1 MGNNQLTY
9 RFLFAG
15 GGTGGHLYPAIAVA
29 QKLLEL
35 QPDSKILFVGTK
47 KKIEARVLPKLGF
60 ELRTIWVSGIT
71 RKLTFKNLLFPIKL
85 VISMLQSIMISI
97 KYKPHVAIGTGAY
110 VSGPAVW
117 GASFM
122 GARVVL
128 MEQNSYPGLTNRL
141 LEKKAQK
148 IFVSFEE
155 SKKYFHDH
163 SKLVIS
169 GNPIRA
175 DIRLQDRETASQ
187 HFDLD
192 KDKKTLVIIGGSL
205 GARSINNA
213 IEKNLNRLQELEI
226 QVLWQTGEFYFEQF
240 KKYDGDLVK
249 VKKYFDNISLTYSI
263 ADLLIVRAGAT
274 TIAEV
279 ALLGLPVIFVP
290 SPNVAED
297 HQYKNAKVLYDS
309 DAAELVRDDE
319 ISDRIVGAVKNLIFD
334 DEKLNK
340 YSTNI
345 KKFAK
350 PDAANIIANEIMKLA
365 SNDIG
370 D

>member
-1 MGNNQLTY
+1 MGNNQLIY

-35 QPDSKILFVGTK
+35 QPESKILFVGTK

-60 ELRTIWVSGIT
+60 NFKTIWISGIT
-71 RKLTFKNLLFPIKL
+71 RKITIKNLLFPLKL
-85 VISMLQSIMISI
+85 VISMFQSLLISI

-110 VSGPAVW
+110 VSGPAIW

-141 LEKKAQK
+141 LEKKASK

-155 SKKYFHDH
+155 SKKYFRDS
-163 SKLVIS
+163 SKLINS
-169 GNPIRA
+169 GNPIRV
-175 DIRLQDRETASQ
+175 DIKLQDKETALQ
-187 HFDLD
+187 HFELA

-205 GARSINNA
+205 GAGSINEA
-213 IEKNLNRLQELEI
+213 IEKNLDSLKELGI
-226 QVLWQTGEFYFEQF
+226 QVLWQTGEYYF
-240 KKYDGDLVK
+240 KKFRKYNSDLVK
-249 VKKYFDNISLTYSI
+249 VEKYFDNISLTYSI

-274 TIAEV
+274 TIAEL
-279 ALLGLPVIFVP
+279 AALGLPVIFVP

-309 DAAELVRDDE
+309 EAAELIRDNE
-319 ISDRIVGAVKNLIFD
+319 ISDKIIGKVKELIFND
-334 DEKLNK
+334 DKLKK
-340 YSTNI
+340 YRDNI

-350 PDAANIIANEIMKLA
+350 PDAANIIANEIIKLA
-365 SNDIG
+365 SNG
-370 D
+370 

>member
-1 MGNNQLTY
+1 MSSSQLTY

-47 KKIEARVLPKLGF
+47 KKIESRVLPNLGF
-60 ELRTIWVSGIT
+60 DLKTIWISGIT
-71 RKLTFKNLLFPIKL
+71 RKLTFKNLLFPLKL
-85 VISMLQSIMISI
+85 IVSMLQSLVISI

-110 VSGPAVW
+110 VSGPAIW

-141 LEKKAQK
+141 LEKKASK

-155 SKKYFHDH
+155 SKKYFRDS
-163 SKLVIS
+163 SKIINS
-169 GNPIRA
+169 GNPIRV
-175 DIRLQDRETASQ
+175 DIKLQDRDTALQ
-187 HFDLD
+187 YFELAE
-192 KDKKTLVIIGGSL
+192 DKKTLVIIGGSL
-205 GARSINNA
+205 GAGSINNA
-213 IEKNLNRLQELEI
+213 IEKNLEKLKELDI
-226 QVLWQTGEFYFEQF
+226 QVLWQTGEYYFEKY
-240 KKYDGDLVK
+240 KKYNSDLVR

-274 TIAEV
+274 TIAEL
-279 ALLGLPVIFVP
+279 AALGLPVIFVP

-309 DAAELVRDDE
+309 DAAELIRDSE
-319 ISDRIVGAVKNLIFD
+319 ISDKLIGTVKELIFNED
-334 DEKLNK
+334 KLNK
-340 YSTNI
+340 YRDNI

-365 SNDIG
+365 SNV
-370 D
+370 